1 MLNLHA
7 SLLPPLYARCT
18 RVAAGDGAV
27 VLGCFRADSAEKI
40 AEGRGGA
47 SGWRG
52 RASLQLP
59 ASAINGKSAE
69 KIAEA
74 TPDGQS
80 PSDRGGPQ
88 RHGRFALLYC
98 DDDFWAPLDMMA
110 AARSHGVPAEHI
122 SDARDCNDD
131 RDHHRRDGASAEVRV
146 AHDFVTRD
154 AEMKEVARWAA
165 RAINAAIP

>member
-1 MLNLHA
+1 MCVVVVVVGLVWQPPTTTTGIDGCA

-69 KIAEA
+69 KIAEDLVIRRWVTCRVVVLEVDPAA
-74 TPDGQS
+74 TTEM
-80 PSDRGGPQ
+80 RAGG
-88 RHGRFALLYC
+88 
-98 DDDFWAPLDMMA
+98 
-110 AARSHGVPAEHI
+110 
-122 SDARDCNDD
+122 
-131 RDHHRRDGASAEVRV
+131 
-146 AHDFVTRD
+146 
-154 AEMKEVARWAA
+154 
-165 RAINAAIP
+165 